1 MTKSIVPLKP
11 SIAIKPNYSP
21 SKAKNSKV
29 WNFNFQER
37 APSVIP
43 RAQGDHVTAYSLLE
57 EGLYKKLGELT
68 IDEREN
74 LSDIGNRDLLR
85 KRRSELF
92 DYVSAIAV
100 LDLERKESLY
110 LALDKVLVSYNEDR
124 HKKTEIRQNV
134 TTFHDDSTLVG
145 LAYEEALRGQEARFN
160 QNGEKVRNIFINVSE
175 LLLTFYNKIPHTAY
189 FYIEGFK
196 EGPGKIKNAKTEID
210 QVNKWI
216 KGQSRDVEISSS
228 VLSVKRAPI
237 VEAMNSLIHYPE
249 ITDSAKLEAHRGE
262 NIQKQGKKNQP
273 RNNTKDTLIMILSR
287 HVHIFFSVHPEI
299 KNTFNANGEL
309 IDNFVDKFIDAG
321 ASKPNWPSF
330 TSAEEIQSI
339 KDGVKDGVRELED
352 RVSAHHYSLWK
363 ESKKASG
370 VYDLDSSE
378 DEEISTKPRMK
389 VAPIKGEKITDVK
402 DQEFERVLKELE
414 KLRIYKSVVE
424 KNRDKIPKNV
434 QKEID
439 DSFSSLSSSED
450 DQPAKLTRNR
460 RSEARGGRG

>member
-1 MTKSIVPLKP
+1 MTKPLTP
-11 SIAIKPNYSP
+11 SKSIKPNYSP
-21 SKAKNSKV
+21 AKVKNSDV
-29 WNFNFQER
+29 WRFDLSGR
-37 APSVIP
+37 APSVLCSG
-43 RAQGDHVTAYSLLE
+43 QGDHVTAYSLLE

-74 LSDIGNRDLLR
+74 LADIGNRDLLR

-92 DYVSAIAV
+92 DYVSALAV
-100 LDLERKESLY
+100 LDLTRKESLY
-110 LALDKVLVSYNEDR
+110 LALDQVLVSYNKDR

-145 LAYEEALRGQEARFN
+145 LSYEEALRGQEAKFN
-160 QNGEKVRNIFINVSE
+160 ENGEKVRNIFINVSE

-196 EGPGKIKNAKTEID
+196 EGPGNIKKAKTEID

-216 KGQSRDVEISSS
+216 KGQSGDVEISSS
-228 VLSVKRAPI
+228 VLTAKRAPI

-249 ITDSAKLEAHRGE
+249 ITDLAKLDAHQAE
-262 NIQKQGKKNQP
+262 NIDKQGKKNQP
-273 RNNTKDTLIMILSR
+273 RNNTKDTLIMLLSR

-299 KNTFNANGEL
+299 KNTFNANDEL
-309 IDNFVDKFIDAG
+309 IDDFVDKFIDAG

-339 KDGVKDGVRELED
+339 KDGVKDGVKELED

-363 ESKKASG
+363 ESKKTSYIVG
-370 VYDLDSSE
+370 LDSSE
-378 DEEISTKPRMK
+378 DDDISTKPRMK
-389 VAPIKGEKITDVK
+389 VVPIAGEKITDIK
-402 DQEFERVLKELE
+402 DQEVESMIKELE
-414 KLRIYKSVVE
+414 KLRIFKSVVE
-424 KNRDKIPKNV
+424 KNRDKIPESV

-450 DQPAKLTRNR
+450 DQPAKLTKAKKN
-460 RSEARGGRG
+460 SVAKGGRG

>member
-1 MTKSIVPLKP
+1 MTKPLTP
-11 SIAIKPNYSP
+11 SKSIKPNYSP
-21 SKAKNSKV
+21 SKANVYKLDMGTK
-29 WNFNFQER
+29 R
-37 APSVIP
+37 APSVLTYGNYSP
-43 RAQGDHVTAYSLLE
+43 QGDHVTAYRLVE
-57 EGLYKKLGELT
+57 EGLYNKLSELSA
-68 IDEREN
+68 DEVDALFNLEN
-74 LSDIGNRDLLR
+74 RNLLR
-85 KRRSELF
+85 ERRSALY
-92 DYVSAIAV
+92 DYVSSIAV
-100 LDLERKESLY
+100 LDLTRKESLY
-110 LALDKVLVSYNEDR
+110 LALDQVLVSYNEDR

-145 LAYEEALRGQEARFN
+145 LSYEEALKGQESRFRE
-160 QNGEKVRNIFINVSE
+160 NGEKVRGIFSNISA
-175 LLLTFYNKIPHTAY
+175 LLLTFYNKIPLTTFHG
-189 FYIEGFK
+189 IDGFK
-196 EGPGKIKNAKTEID
+196 EGSGDIKISKNKID

-216 KGQSRDVEISSS
+216 KEQSGDVEISSS

-249 ITDSAKLEAHRGE
+249 ITDSAKLEAHQTE

-287 HVHIFFSVHPEI
+287 HVHIFFSIHPEI

-339 KDGVKDGVRELED
+339 KDGVKDGVKELEES
-352 RVSAHHYSLWK
+352 VSAHHYSLWK
-363 ESKKASG
+363 ETKKASG

-378 DEEISTKPRMK
+378 DEEISTKPIMK

-402 DQEFERVLKELE
+402 DQEFDRVLKELE

-450 DQPAKLTRNR
+450 DQPAKLTKNR

>member
-1 MTKSIVPLKP
+1 MTKPLKP
-11 SIAIKPNYSP
+11 STVIKPNYSP
-21 SKAKNSKV
+21 SRDRNSRV
-29 WNFNFQER
+29 WNFDLKKR
-37 APSVIP
+37 APSVLCL
-43 RAQGDHVTAYSLLE
+43 AQGDHVTAYSLLE

-85 KRRSELF
+85 TRRSELF

-100 LDLERKESLY
+100 LDLTRKESLY
-110 LALDKVLVSYNEDR
+110 LALDQVLVSYNEDR

-145 LAYEEALRGQEARFN
+145 LSYEEALRGQEARFN
-160 QNGEKVRNIFINVSE
+160 ENGEKVRNIFINVSE

-196 EGPGKIKNAKTEID
+196 EGSGNIKKAKTEID
-210 QVNKWI
+210 QMNKWI
-216 KGQSRDVEISSS
+216 KGQSGDVEISSG

-249 ITDSAKLEAHRGE
+249 ITDLAKLDEHKAD
-262 NIQKQGKKNQP
+262 NIQKGTKTSKP
-273 RNNTKDTLIMILSR
+273 RNNDKDTLIMILSR

-339 KDGVKDGVRELED
+339 KDGVKDGVKELEES
-352 RVSAHHYSLWK
+352 VSAHHYSLWK
-363 ESKKASG
+363 ESKKASH

-378 DEEISTKPRMK
+378 DEQISTKPITK

-402 DQEFERVLKELE
+402 DQEFESVVKELE
-414 KLRIYKSVVE
+414 KLRIYKSAVE
-424 KNRDKIPKNV
+424 KNRDKIPESVMK
-434 QKEID
+434 KID
-439 DSFSSLSSSED
+439 DSFSSLSSSDD
-450 DQPAKLTRNR
+450 DQPAKLTKNR
-460 RSEARGGRG
+460 RSEARGPRG

>member
-1 MTKSIVPLKP
+1 MTKPLKP
-11 SIAIKPNYSP
+11 STVIKPNYSP
-21 SKAKNSKV
+21 SRDRNSRV
-29 WNFNFQER
+29 WNFDLKKR
-37 APSVIP
+37 APSVLCL
-43 RAQGDHVTAYSLLE
+43 AQGDHVTAYSLLE
-57 EGLYKKLGELT
+57 EGLYKKLDELT

-85 KRRSELF
+85 TRRSELF
-92 DYVSAIAV
+92 DYVSSLAV
-100 LDLERKESLY
+100 LDLTRKESLY
-110 LALDKVLVSYNEDR
+110 LALDRVLVSYNEYR
-124 HKKTEIRQNV
+124 HKKTEIRQNI

-160 QNGEKVRNIFINVSE
+160 ENGEKVRNIFINVSE

-210 QVNKWI
+210 QVSKWI
-216 KGQSRDVEISSS
+216 KGQSGDVKISSS

-249 ITDSAKLEAHRGE
+249 ITDSKKLDEHKAD
-262 NIQKQGKKNQP
+262 NIQKGTKTSKP
-273 RNNTKDTLIMILSR
+273 RNNDKDTLIMILSR

-299 KNTFNANGEL
+299 KNTFNVNGEL

-339 KDGVKDGVRELED
+339 KDGVKDGVMELED

-363 ESKKASG
+363 ESKKASH

-378 DEEISTKPRMK
+378 DEEISTKPMTK
-389 VAPIKGEKITDVK
+389 VAPIKDK
-402 DQEFERVLKELE
+402 EFESVVKELE

-424 KNRDKIPKNV
+424 KNRDKIPENV
-434 QKEID
+434 RKEID

-460 RSEARGGRG
+460 KSEARGGRG

>member
-1 MTKSIVPLKP
+1 MLKPLKP
-11 SIAIKPNYSP
+11 SKSIIPNYSP
-21 SKAKNSKV
+21 SKVKNSNV
-29 WNFNFQER
+29 WRFDLSGR
-37 APSVIP
+37 APSVLCSV
-43 RAQGDHVTAYSLLE
+43 QGDHVTAYRLVE
-57 EGLYKKLGELT
+57 EGLYKKLNELT
-68 IDEREN
+68 LDEREN
-74 LSDIGNRDLLR
+74 LADIGNRNLLR
-85 KRRSELF
+85 ARRSGLF
-92 DYVSAIAV
+92 DYVSALAV
-100 LDLERKESLY
+100 LDLDRKDSLY
-110 LALDKVLVSYNEDR
+110 LALDQVLISYNQNR

-145 LAYEEALRGQEARFN
+145 LPYEEALRGQEARFN
-160 QNGEKVRNIFINVSE
+160 ENGEKIRNIFTSASE

-189 FYIEGFK
+189 FNIKGFE
-196 EGPGKIKNAKTEID
+196 EGPGDIRTAKTKID

-216 KGQSRDVEISSS
+216 KEQSEDAEISSG
-228 VLSVKRAPI
+228 VLAVKRPPI

-249 ITDSAKLEAHRGE
+249 ITDSAKLDAHQAE
-262 NIQKQGKKNQP
+262 NIDKQGKKNQP

-339 KDGVKDGVRELED
+339 KDGVKDGVKELED

-363 ESKKASG
+363 ESKKASH

-378 DEEISTKPRMK
+378 DEEILTKPRIK

-402 DQEFERVLKELE
+402 DQEFESMKKKFE
-414 KLRIYKSVVE
+414 KLLIYKSVVE
-424 KNRDKIPKNV
+424 KNRGKIPESV

-450 DQPAKLTRNR
+450 DQPAKLTKAKK
-460 RSEARGGRG
+460 SSVAKGGRG